1 MYLETSKDILYIALA
16 SSVVLVTIFL
26 CWAIYYVAR
35 ILGEAYHLVT
45 DIRRKLEVLEKLLSV
60 IREKIEQSSSYLRL
74 IVDGA
79 IAATQYFRARQ
90 DEDTGGEKK
99 KKKQ

>member
-1 MYLETSKDILYIALA
+1 MPYFETSKDILYITL
-16 SSVVLVTIFL
+16 STSVLLVTVFL

-45 DIRRKLEVLEKLLSV
+45 DIRRKLEVLEKLLAT
-60 IREKIEQSSSYLRL
+60 IREKIEQSSSYMRL

-79 IAATQYFRARQ
+79 LAATQYFRARQ
-90 DEDTGGEKK
+90 DEGETGEKK
-99 KKKQ
+99 RKK